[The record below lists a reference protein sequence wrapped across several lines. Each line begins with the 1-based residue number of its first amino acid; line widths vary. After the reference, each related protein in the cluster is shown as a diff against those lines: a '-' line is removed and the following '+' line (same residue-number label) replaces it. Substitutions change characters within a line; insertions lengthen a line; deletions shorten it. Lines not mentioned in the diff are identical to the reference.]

1 MEKKVYLL
9 LASITILLIAIGI
22 IFGKDILTIIG
33 IAVAITTGILGILKI
48 ISFARSKQM
57 DFLVNTEAF

>member
-48 ISFARSKQM
+48 ISFATSKQM